1 MVSGFFTL
9 LYYVF
14 LFCLVSSLVTR
25 FVRLTKLYLSVILH
39 KRLATLISTKRGVP
53 YSAAISHIR
62 CKLRFSILKS
72 TLTAIRGYRGT
83 IRTWGDGI
91 NSDINLIP
99 QERQFF

>member
-1 MVSGFFTL
+1 MVSGFFTF

-53 YSAAISHIR
+53 YVVQL
-62 CKLRFSILKS
+62 CL
-72 TLTAIRGYRGT
+72 TLDVNYASRY
-83 IRTWGDGI
+83 
-91 NSDINLIP
+91 
-99 QERQFF
+99 